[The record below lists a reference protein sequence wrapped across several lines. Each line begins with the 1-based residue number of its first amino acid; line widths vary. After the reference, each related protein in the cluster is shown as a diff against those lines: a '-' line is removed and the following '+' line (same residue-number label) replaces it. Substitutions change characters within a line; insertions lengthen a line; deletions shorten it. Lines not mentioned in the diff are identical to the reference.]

1 MPAYVLVEVDGNP
14 ILVKTDVEEL
24 PELHVKYS
32 YCHKRFT
39 AETCVVVTSYSDEE
53 FSERIPVGRFT
64 VECDG
69 KVVKDDLI
77 ELSSEDEVEKIKDE
91 YEDEYEGCQVHA
103 SLLTMSRAE
112 LRLVMYFRI
121 YKALDTDNAL
131 LRASMVIDRVVELD
145 KH

>member
-14 ILVKTDVEEL
+14 ILVKTDVEDL
-24 PELHVKYS
+24 QELHVKYS

-69 KVVKDDLI
+69 KVVKDDLEEI
-77 ELSSEDEVEKIKDE
+77 MREFKDEILEILVRYYFDDVKQAVEDEER
-91 YEDEYEGCQVHA
+91 
-103 SLLTMSRAE
+103 RAK
-112 LRLVMYFRI
+112 RKNTARG
-121 YKALDTDNAL
+121 
-131 LRASMVIDRVVELD
+131 
-145 KH
+145 